1 MEIET
6 KRFLLRDFIPA
17 DEPAFF
23 AYRSDPR
30 YAEFCT
36 AAEVTPNFSQELL
49 QRFTQ
54 WAVDNPRC
62 NYQLAIVDR
71 RWQSLSFGQSRQ
83 LIGCGGLRRDRITTD
98 RAEIG
103 IELAPQFWGRYAYA
117 IEITQALIEFGFRTL
132 DLKTIYGISIGAN
145 LRVTK
150 LAQYCG
156 FVAIDTHLNPE
167 WMQEKEWDR
176 IEWQLTRSAW
186 ELKDVK
192 NAVRATG
199 KIK

>member
-36 AAEVTPNFSQELL
+36 VAEVTPNFSQELL

-54 WAVDNPRC
+54 WAIDDLRC

-71 RWQSLSFGQSRQ
+71 RSLQ
-83 LIGCGGLRRDRITTD
+83 LIGCGGLRRDNITTD
-98 RAEIG
+98 RAEMG

-117 IEITQALIEFGFRTL
+117 IEITQALIEFGFQTL

-156 FVAIDTHLNPE
+156 FVAIATPPNPE
-167 WMQEKEWDR
+167 WMQEKEWHQ

-186 ELKDVK
+186 ELNDVK
-192 NAVRATG
+192 NAVRVTG
-199 KIK
+199 KIR

>member
-6 KRFLLRDFIPA
+6 KRFLLRDFILE
-17 DEPAFF
+17 DEPTFF
-23 AYRSDPR
+23 AYRSEPR

-36 AAEVTPNFSQELL
+36 AAEVTPKFTQELL
-49 QRFTQ
+49 QRFSQ
-54 WAVDNPRC
+54 WAVDDPRC

-71 RWQSLSFGQSRQ
+71 RSLQ
-83 LIGCGGLRRDRITTD
+83 LIGCGRLRRDNITTD

-132 DLKTIYGISIGAN
+132 DLNAIYAISIDAN

-156 FVAIDTHLNPE
+156 FVAISTPSNSE
-167 WMQEKEWDR
+167 SMQAKEWHQ

-186 ELKDVK
+186 ELKTLK
-192 NAVRATG
+192 IAVRG
-199 KIK
+199 

>member
-36 AAEVTPNFSQELL
+36 AAEVTPNFTQELL

-54 WAVDNPRC
+54 WAIDDPRC

-71 RWQSLSFGQSRQ
+71 RSRQ
-83 LIGCGGLRRDRITTD
+83 LIGCGGLRRDNITTD
-98 RAEIG
+98 RAEMG
-103 IELAPQFWGRYAYA
+103 IELAPQCWGRYAYA

-132 DLKTIYGISIGAN
+132 GLKTIYGISIGAN

-156 FVAIDTHLNPE
+156 FVAIDTPPNPE
-167 WMQEKEWDR
+167 GIQAQEWHK
-176 IEWQLTRSAW
+176 IEWQLTRSAL
-186 ELKDVK
+186 ELKD
-192 NAVRATG
+192 AVR
-199 KIK
+199 